1 MFGKEEVKM
10 LKFMD
15 ERESDENSLVAIVRD
30 TKTGEEK
37 VFDNFI
43 LFGYQE
49 NQMTCIAKAEA
60 LQLLQAV
67 EKMHQ
72 VFDDVLEKM
81 SPAAR
86 AAVLARALMKKAAE
100 LSEEEDRDSRR
111 R

>member
-15 ERESDENSLVAIVRD
+15 AKEADENARVAIVRD

-43 LFGYQE
+43 LFGYKE
-49 NQMTCIAKAEA
+49 HEMECIAKVGA
-60 LQLLQAV
+60 LQLLEAV

-72 VFDDVLEKM
+72 VLDDVLEKM

-86 AAVLARALMKKAAE
+86 AVILARVMMQKVAE
-100 LSEEEDRDSRR
+100 LAEEEDRDSRGR
-111 R
+111 